1 MESPAIPPDTPAS
14 VPLSRPRPP
23 VGFVP
28 TPSAPYR
35 QHRKAAQ
42 LLDQPGRPRPAGDA
56 GPGRSAGPAASPAEQ
71 ADQGGAGTDADVPLP
86 YAFGARV
93 LMWKQDPSVT
103 EIGTRRAFLP
113 GVVLAGPRDAR
124 IAVAGDAGLPPVEPN
139 AFGDFVTMPDTPQF
153 DAVHT
158 FAVVRQTLTMYQRAL
173 SSADAAMP
181 LPWQWNSSTDTTTL
195 QVWPYGLP
203 NVMNAFYSRTQ
214 ACLKFGDFVPSGESA
229 RVYTCRS
236 FDIVAHET
244 GHAVLDGLKPQWL
257 MADQPPQT
265 GGLHEAFG
273 DLTAIFLALSQLD
286 QCEAVVAQ
294 TKARLH
300 DKTFLSDIAEQFGL
314 ALGSTTGLRNA
325 DNDLTLSQAG
335 TEVHAISQV
344 FTGAVYDILAD
355 VFAFER
361 RPEREDCAGVLHR
374 VAAWLRGL
382 VLRALIAAPDTAAS
396 YADVANGMLRIAV
409 EDGKPPAYAG
419 FIRERFV
426 QREVLD
432 PASGAAAGAPS
443 AAPAGNPAAVRLAPL
458 VCDAPGARQDRRA
471 CCGTMNL
478 AEYYAVE
485 RLLDREARA
494 LAAWCAQHGRLGPA
508 GAQAAGAA
516 VAALASVALAAARD
530 GTVAVDATTADVTTV
545 DGAAVATDGGI
556 R

>member
-1 MESPAIPPDTPAS
+1 MSLSDKGRPFLHSRQHGARLPSRRNPMESPTLPDAS
-14 VPLSRPRPP
+14 VSQPVRPRPP

-42 LLDQPGRPRPAGDA
+42 LLDQPGRPRLAGA
-56 GPGRSAGPAASPAEQ
+56 PGPAEGQP
-71 ADQGGAGTDADVPLP
+71 GDVPLP

-93 LMWKQDPSVT
+93 LMWKQDPSVD
-103 EIGTRRAFLP
+103 EIGTRKAFLP

-124 IAVAGDAGLPPVEPN
+124 IATTVEGGAPVEPN

-173 SSADAAMP
+173 SSAGSTMP
-181 LPWQWNSSTDTTTL
+181 LPWQWNSSTDTSPL
-195 QVWPYGLP
+195 QVHPYGLP
-203 NVMNAFYSRTQ
+203 NVMNAFYSRSQ
-214 ACLKFGDFVPSGESA
+214 ACLRFGDFVPSGSAA

-257 MADQPPQT
+257 LADNPPQT

-294 TKARLH
+294 TKAHLH
-300 DKTFLSDIAEQFGL
+300 DKTFLADIAEQFGL

-335 TEVHAISQV
+335 TEVHALSQV

-355 VFAFER
+355 VFAHER
-361 RPEREDCAGVLHR
+361 RPALEDCAGVLHE
-374 VAAWLRGL
+374 VAGWLRGL
-382 VLRALIAAPDTAAS
+382 VLRALVAAPDRGAS
-396 YADVANGMLRIAV
+396 YADVANEMLRIAR
-409 EDGKPPAYAG
+409 EDGKPQACLD
-419 FIRERFV
+419 FIRDRFAE
-426 QREVLD
+426 REVFDLASV
-432 PASGAAAGAPS
+432 PAVAVDAAGGALP
-443 AAPAGNPAAVRLAPL
+443 RFAPL

-478 AEYYAVE
+478 AEYYHIE
-485 RLLDREARA
+485 RVLDREARA
-494 LAAWCAQHGRLGPA
+494 LAQWCLEHGRFGPA
-508 GAQAAGAA
+508 GAPQPAAIAAPAA
-516 VAALASVALAAARD
+516 VAEQ
-530 GTVAVDATTADVTTV
+530 DA
-545 DGAAVATDGGI
+545 G
-556 R
+556 